1 MEKYLEVSKIIE
13 EAGCSLLTTFED
25 FEEKRK
31 TVLNKLYL
39 YVRIDFVGVCGHNS
53 SAVFTN
59 FKSRKTGI
67 RCKECVA
74 KTTRETMKSKEKES
88 SSKSELDSLKFFE
101 KYLAPYYEI
110 QRTKEGCK
118 ADIIIRPL
126 DSTED
131 SWIPLQAKATHQVS
145 HKMYSFRG
153 LDRDYTGML
162 IICGCVADDKIW
174 IIPYSELTTTKSKIN
189 ISVRSKYNKYLVED
203 KTKINDVISGYKCIK
218 DSCNVFMTPIG
229 EYQQR
234 EQEYVKKRE
243 SHIDFLNYVYPELHN
258 TSTDFMVNGKKV
270 QEKVMGFESKKNRL
284 STNFACNNGKDDK
297 GKRKWR
303 TYYLGENNYYWL
315 HSSHDDRFWIIPEIK
330 LHKRKKISNS
340 DKIEGRTTLS
350 FNIENVPKWI
360 KKWEFNY
367 KTITDEQKG
376 KIIEMFK

>member
-1 MEKYLEVSKIIE
+1 MQNYLKVIKIVE
-13 EAGCSLLTTFED
+13 DTKCTLLTTFEE

-31 TVLNKLYL
+31 TVLKKLYS
-39 YVRIDFVGVCGHNS
+39 YVRIDFIGVCGHNS

-74 KTTRETMKSKEKES
+74 KESREIMKNKKKDIGSKVET
-88 SSKSELDSLKFFE
+88 DSLKLFE
-101 KYLAPYYEI
+101 KYLSPFYEV

-118 ADIIIRPL
+118 ADLIIRPK
-126 DSTED
+126 DSEED
-131 SWIPLQAKATHQVS
+131 IWIPLQAKATQQIC

-162 IICGCVADDKIW
+162 LICSCISDDKIW
-174 IIPYSELTTTKSKIN
+174 IIPYGDVTTKSKIN

-203 KTKINDVISGYKCIK
+203 KTKMNEVIEKYECTTNCYDI
-218 DSCNVFMTPIG
+218 FMTPVC

-243 SHIDFLNYVYPELHN
+243 IYINFLNYVYPELHN
-258 TSTDFMVNGKKV
+258 TSTDFMVNGKKI
-270 QEKVMGFESKKNRL
+270 QEKVMGYESK
-284 STNFACNNGKDDK
+284 TNSLHCSMASNNGRDEK

-330 LHKRKKISNS
+330 LHKRNKISDS
-340 DKIEGRTTLS
+340 DKIENKKTLR
-350 FNIENVPKWI
+350 FNADNVPKWI

-367 KTITDEQKG
+367 KEITDVQKAR
-376 KIIEMFK
+376 IIEMFR